1 MIATAFSG
9 FIPDN
14 SVVVFASGVS
24 DSSEMREAAF
34 DREKALLRRTRA
46 ENAGKLLVYFGTCSV
61 ADSDKRDTPY
71 VLHKIAMERLLQ
83 ESGDPWMV
91 LRVPL
96 AIGPMHRSRTLAQFL
111 YEQISNERPFE
122 VWTGATRYP
131 IDVADAVRIS
141 SLFIE
146 QPSFWNRHINLALR
160 AFPVLEFVRSMER
173 IVGKPARCE
182 LIPKGEH
189 YNLSCP
195 EVAAV
200 ASRIGLDFSEQYLDK
215 VLRKYFSREA

>member
-1 MIATAFSG
+1 MMATAFSG
-9 FIPDN
+9 FAPDN
-14 SVVVFASGVS
+14 GVVVFASGVS
-24 DSSEMREAAF
+24 DSSEIREAAF
-34 DREKALLRRTRA
+34 DRERALLQRTRM
-46 ENAGKLLVYFGTCSV
+46 ESAGKLMVYFGTCSV
-61 ADSDKRDTPY
+61 ADPDKRDTPY
-71 VLHKIAMERLLQ
+71 VRHKIAMERLLQ

-131 IDVADAVRIS
+131 IDVADAVRIA
-141 SLFIE
+141 SLFIG
-146 QPSFWNRHINLALR
+146 QQSFWNRHINLALR
-160 AFPVLEFVRSMER
+160 AYPVLDFVRSMER
-173 IVGKPARCE
+173 IVGKQARCE

-189 YNLSCP
+189 YSLLCP

-215 VLRKYFSREA
+215 VLRKYFGLEA